1 MVVYLTSFET
11 SSSSIIITGVYQL
24 MNNVLITLK
33 QKRSFSE
40 TPKTNCSLSQTSQ
53 NM

>member
-1 MVVYLTSFET
+1 MVYLTLLET

-24 MNNVLITLK
+24 INNVLVTLK

-53 NM
+53 NI